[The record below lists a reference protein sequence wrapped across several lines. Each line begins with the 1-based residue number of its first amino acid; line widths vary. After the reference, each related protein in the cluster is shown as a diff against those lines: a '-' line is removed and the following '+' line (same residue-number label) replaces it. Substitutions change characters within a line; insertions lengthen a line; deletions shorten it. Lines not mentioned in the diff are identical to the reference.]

1 MIKLPPSEE
10 QLMQYIWEL
19 KSAYS
24 KDIVSKYPEPKPAA
38 TTISTLLKRL
48 NEKGFITY
56 TTNGTSR
63 EYSPLIKKEDYFEV
77 HLSELV
83 KNHFKDSFLNLA
95 SFFTKKNK
103 LNTHELQELEKIIQQ
118 QLKEQKP

>member
-10 QLMQYIWEL
+10 QLMQYIWDL
-19 KSAYS
+19 KKAFT
-24 KDIVSKYPEPKPAA
+24 KDIVQKYPEPKPAA

-56 TTNGTSR
+56 NTYGTSR
-63 EYSPLIKKEDYFEV
+63 EYYALIKKEDYFEV
-77 HLSELV
+77 HLEDLV

-103 LNTHELQELEKIIQQ
+103 LTKKELEELEKIVQQ
-118 QLKEQKP
+118 QLKDQDL